1 MTLYEMLD
9 MLTAE
14 SPKIFLI
21 TFVLMSLIQ
30 VAPIKINPWDKILTA
45 IGSLFNR
52 DLSSRIDKMEN
63 KYWLATKENT
73 GFFTL
78 DCEYLDSGE
87 ALVLLGKLI
96 NVETK

>member
-21 TFVLMSLIQ
+21 AFVLMSLIQ

-45 IGSLFNR
+45 IGSLFNKSDIWAR
-52 DLSSRIDKMEN
+52 VNYHRAREKIISKIHKDI
-63 KYWLATKENT
+63 
-73 GFFTL
+73 
-78 DCEYLDSGE
+78 
-87 ALVLLGKLI
+87 
-96 NVETK
+96 